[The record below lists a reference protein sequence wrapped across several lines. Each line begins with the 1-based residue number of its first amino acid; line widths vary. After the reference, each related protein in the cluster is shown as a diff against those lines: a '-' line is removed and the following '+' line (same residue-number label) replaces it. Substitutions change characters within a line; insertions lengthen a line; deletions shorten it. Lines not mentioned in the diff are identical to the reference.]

1 MMELTFQHNIEELPA
16 MLAFN
21 YDELKEGLQNYL
33 SRFEGLVVTED
44 MIKSAEA
51 DRAAIN
57 KTRDAIKRA
66 RIDIKKRAFDA
77 FEQKAKELETM
88 CDKASEGIAA
98 QLRKFEQKRQEEKQK
113 AVCEIIAEVIN
124 RTCADDVPMAQSDY
138 WRIFCNANWNR
149 SKGAWK
155 NSGTSLDSI
164 QKELEAEVARV
175 QKDAT
180 TLQSFVE
187 SEPIDIRTV
196 AHDRFYAAFNLAET
210 LDYLKGYKE
219 EQKRI
224 AAAKAAEDARKAEL
238 AKQEAERTPEPTPT
252 PTDAPQTHENAPT
265 DAQAGASKETYRL
278 EVTGTREAL
287 TRLKAYGTQL
297 GITFKN
303 LDR

>member
-21 YDELKEGLQNYL
+21 YDELKEGLHNYL
-33 SRFEGLVVTED
+33 YRFEGLVVTED

-124 RTCADDVPMAQSDY
+124 RTCADDVPRAQSDY
-138 WRIFCNANWNR
+138 WRIFCNSSWNR

-164 QKELEAEVARV
+164 QKELEDEVARV
-175 QKDAT
+175 QKDEA

-187 SEPIDIRTV
+187 SEQIDIRTV
-196 AHDRFYAAFNLAET
+196 AHDKFYAAFNLAET

-224 AAAKAAEDARKAEL
+224 AAAKAAEDNRKAEL

-252 PTDAPQTHENAPT
+252 TTDAPQTHENAPT

>member
-88 CDKASEGIAA
+88 CDKASEGIAV
-98 QLRKFEQKRQEEKQK
+98 QLRQFEQKRQEEKQK
-113 AVCEIIAEVIN
+113 AVREIVAEGIK

-138 WRIFCNANWNR
+138 WRNFCNSNWNR

-175 QKDAT
+175 QKDAE

-224 AAAKAAEDARKAEL
+224 AAAKAVEDARKAEL
-238 AKQEAERTPEPTPT
+238 AKQEAERTPELTSTPT
-252 PTDAPQTHENAPT
+252 ETPQTHENAPT
-265 DAQAGASKETYRL
+265 DAQAGAGMETYRL

>member
-77 FEQKAKELETM
+77 FEEKAKELEKM
-88 CDKASEGIAA
+88 CDEASEGIAV
-98 QLRKFEQKRQEEKQK
+98 QLRQFAQKRKEEKQK

-138 WRIFCNANWNR
+138 WRTFCNANWNR

-175 QKDAT
+175 QKDAE

-196 AHDRFYAAFNLAET
+196 AYDKFYAAFNLAET
-210 LDYLKGYKE
+210 LDYIKGYKE

-224 AAAKAAEDARKAEL
+224 AAAKAADDARKAEL
-238 AKQEAERTPEPTPT
+238 AKQEDERTPEPTPT

-265 DAQAGASKETYRL
+265 DARAGASKETYRL

>member
-21 YDELKEGLQNYL
+21 YEELKDALQNYL
-33 SRFEGLVVTED
+33 SRFDGLVVTED

-51 DRAAIN
+51 DRASIN

-98 QLRKFEQKRQEEKQK
+98 QLRQFEQKRQEEKQK
-113 AVCEIIAEVIN
+113 AVCEIVAEVIN
-124 RTCADDVPMAQSDY
+124 RTCADDVPMVQSDY
-138 WRIFCNANWNR
+138 WRTFCNSNWNR

-155 NSGTSLDSI
+155 NSGTSLDGI
-164 QKELEAEVARV
+164 QKELEAEVSRV
-175 QKDAT
+175 QKDAA
-180 TLQSFVE
+180 TLQLFVE

-238 AKQEAERTPEPTPT
+238 ARQEAERTPEPTPA

-265 DAQAGASKETYRL
+265 NARAGESKETYRL
-278 EVTGTREAL
+278 EVTGTRGAL
-287 TRLKAYGTQL
+287 THLKAYGTQL

>member
-88 CDKASEGIAA
+88 CDKASEGIAV
-98 QLRKFEQKRQEEKQK
+98 QLRQFEQKRQEEKQK
-113 AVCEIIAEVIN
+113 AVREIVAEVIN

-138 WRIFCNANWNR
+138 WRNFCNSNWNR

-164 QKELEAEVARV
+164 QKELEAEVDRV
-175 QKDAT
+175 QKDAA

-196 AHDRFYAAFNLAET
+196 AHDKFYAAFNLAET

-224 AAAKAAEDARKAEL
+224 AAAKAVEDARKAEL
-238 AKQEAERTPEPTPT
+238 AKQEAERTPEPTST
-252 PTDAPQTHENAPT
+252 PTETPQTHENAPT

-278 EVTGTREAL
+278 EVTGTRAAP

>member
-44 MIKSAEA
+44 MIKSAES

-98 QLRKFEQKRQEEKQK
+98 QLRQFEQKRLEEKQK
-113 AVCEIIAEVIN
+113 AVCEIIADVIN

-138 WRIFCNANWNR
+138 WRTFCNSNWNR

-155 NSGTSLDSI
+155 NSCTSLDSI

-175 QKDAT
+175 QKDAE

-187 SEPIDIRTV
+187 SDPIDIRTV

-224 AAAKAAEDARKAEL
+224 ASAKAAEDARKAEL
-238 AKQEAERTPEPTPT
+238 AKQEAKRTPERTPT
-252 PTDAPQTHENAPT
+252 PTETPQTHENAPT
-265 DAQAGASKETYRL
+265 DAQAGVSKETYRL

>member
-98 QLRKFEQKRQEEKQK
+98 QLRQFEQKRQEEKQK
-113 AVCEIIAEVIN
+113 AVREIVADVIN

-138 WRIFCNANWNR
+138 WRTFCNSNWNR

-155 NSGTSLDSI
+155 NSCTSLDSI

-175 QKDAT
+175 QKDAE

-224 AAAKAAEDARKAEL
+224 AAAKAVEDARKAEL
-238 AKQEAERTPEPTPT
+238 AKQEAERAPEPTST
-252 PTDAPQTHENAPT
+252 PTETPQTHENAPT
-265 DAQAGASKETYRL
+265 DAQAGAGMETYRL

>member
-98 QLRKFEQKRQEEKQK
+98 QLRQFEQKRQEEKQK
-113 AVCEIIAEVIN
+113 AVAEIVAEVIN

-138 WRIFCNANWNR
+138 WRTFCNSNWNR

-175 QKDAT
+175 QKDAA

-196 AHDRFYAAFNLAET
+196 AHDKFYAAFNLAET

-252 PTDAPQTHENAPT
+252 PTETPQTHENAPT

>member
-1 MMELTFQHNIEELPA
+1 MMELTFEHNIAELPK

-21 YDELKEGLQNYL
+21 YDELKQGLADYL
-33 SRFEGLVVTED
+33 ERFKGLVVTED
-44 MIKSAEA
+44 GIKAAEA

-66 RIDIKKRAFDA
+66 RVDIKKRAFDA

-88 CDKASEGIAA
+88 CDKASDGIAA
-98 QLRKFEQKRQEEKQK
+98 QLRQFERKRQEEKQK
-113 AVCEIIAEVIN
+113 AVCEIVAEVIN

-138 WRIFCNANWNR
+138 WRNFCNSNWNR

-175 QKDAT
+175 QKDAG
-180 TLQSFVE
+180 TLRSFVE

-224 AAAKAAEDARKAEL
+224 AAAKAVEDARKAEL
-238 AKQEAERTPEPTPT
+238 AKQEAERTPEPTST
-252 PTDAPQTHENAPT
+252 PTETPQTHENAPT
-265 DAQAGASKETYRL
+265 DAQAGAGMETYRL

>member
-88 CDKASEGIAA
+88 CDKASEGIAV
-98 QLRKFEQKRQEEKQK
+98 QLRQFEQKRQEEKQK
-113 AVCEIIAEVIN
+113 AVREIVAEVIN

-138 WRIFCNANWNR
+138 WRNFCNSNWNR

-164 QKELEAEVARV
+164 QKEMEAEVDRV
-175 QKDAT
+175 QKDAE

-219 EQKRI
+219 ERKRI
-224 AAAKAAEDARKAEL
+224 AAAKAVEDARKAEL
-238 AKQEAERTPEPTPT
+238 AKQEAARTPEPTPT
-252 PTDAPQTHENAPT
+252 PTETPQTHENATT
-265 DAQAGASKETYRL
+265 DAQAGARKETYRL

>member
-44 MIKSAEA
+44 MIKSTEA

-88 CDKASEGIAA
+88 CDKASEGIAV
-98 QLRKFEQKRQEEKQK
+98 QLRQFEQKRQEEKQK
-113 AVCEIIAEVIN
+113 AVREIVAEVIN

-138 WRIFCNANWNR
+138 WRNFCNSNWNR

-175 QKDAT
+175 QKDAG
-180 TLQSFVE
+180 TLRSFVE

-224 AAAKAAEDARKAEL
+224 AAAKAVEDARKAEL
-238 AKQEAERTPEPTPT
+238 AKQEAERTPEPTST
-252 PTDAPQTHENAPT
+252 PTETPQTHENAPT
-265 DAQAGASKETYRL
+265 DAQAGAGMETYRL

>member
-1 MMELTFQHNIEELPA
+1 MMELTFAHDIEKLPA

-21 YDELKEGLQNYL
+21 YDELKQGLQDYL

-77 FEQKAKELETM
+77 FEQKAKELESM

-98 QLRKFEQKRQEEKQK
+98 QLRQFEQKRLEAKQK
-113 AVCEIIAEVIN
+113 AVCEIVAEVIN

-138 WRIFCNANWNR
+138 WRTFCNLNWNR

-175 QKDAT
+175 QKDAA

-287 TRLKAYGTQL
+287 TRLKAYGKQL

>member
-21 YDELKEGLQNYL
+21 YDELKAGLQNYL

-66 RIDIKKRAFDA
+66 RIDIKKRAFDE
-77 FEQKAKELETM
+77 FEQKAKVLETM
-88 CDKASEGIAA
+88 CDKASDGIAV
-98 QLRKFEQKRQEEKQK
+98 QLRQFEQKRQDEKQK
-113 AVCEIIAEVIN
+113 AVAEIVVEMIN

-138 WRIFCNANWNR
+138 WRTFCNSNWNR

-175 QKDAT
+175 QKDAE

-196 AHDRFYAAFNLAET
+196 AHDKFYSAFNLAET

-238 AKQEAERTPEPTPT
+238 TKQEAERTPEPTPT
-252 PTDAPQTHENAPT
+252 QTETPQTHENAPT

>member
-33 SRFEGLVVTED
+33 SRLEGLVVTED

-88 CDKASEGIAA
+88 CDKASEGIAV
-98 QLRKFEQKRQEEKQK
+98 QLRQFEQKRQEEKQK
-113 AVCEIIAEVIN
+113 AVREIVAEVIN

-138 WRIFCNANWNR
+138 WRNFCNSNWNR

-164 QKELEAEVARV
+164 HKELEAEVARV
-175 QKDAT
+175 QKDAG
-180 TLQSFVE
+180 TLRSFVE

-224 AAAKAAEDARKAEL
+224 AAAKAVEDARKAEL
-238 AKQEAERTPEPTPT
+238 AKQEAERTPEPTST
-252 PTDAPQTHENAPT
+252 PTETPQTHENAPT
-265 DAQAGASKETYRL
+265 DAQAGAGMETYRL

>member
-88 CDKASEGIAA
+88 CDKASEGIAV
-98 QLRKFEQKRQEEKQK
+98 QLRQFEQKRQEEKQK
-113 AVCEIIAEVIN
+113 AVREIVAEVIN

-138 WRIFCNANWNR
+138 WRIFSNSSWNR

-164 QKELEAEVARV
+164 QKELEYEVARV
-175 QKDAT
+175 QKDAA

-224 AAAKAAEDARKAEL
+224 AAAKAVEDARKAEL

-265 DAQAGASKETYRL
+265 DAQAGAGMETYRL

>member
-98 QLRKFEQKRQEEKQK
+98 QLRQFEQKRLEEKQK
-113 AVCEIIAEVIN
+113 AVCEIIADVIN

-138 WRIFCNANWNR
+138 WRTFCNSNWNR

-155 NSGTSLDSI
+155 NSCTSLDSI

-175 QKDAT
+175 QKDAE

-187 SEPIDIRTV
+187 SDPIDIRTV

-252 PTDAPQTHENAPT
+252 PTETPQTHENAPT
-265 DAQAGASKETYRL
+265 DAQAGVSKETYRL

>member
-88 CDKASEGIAA
+88 CDKASDGIAD

-113 AVCEIIAEVIN
+113 AVCEIVAEVIN

-138 WRIFCNANWNR
+138 WRTFCNANWNR

-155 NSGTSLDSI
+155 NSGTSIDSI

-175 QKDAT
+175 QKDAA

-196 AHDRFYAAFNLAET
+196 AHDKFYAAFNLAET
-210 LDYLKGYKE
+210 LGYLKGYKE

-224 AAAKAAEDARKAEL
+224 AAAKAAEDARNAEL

-265 DAQAGASKETYRL
+265 DARAGESKETYRL

-303 LDR
+303 LDK

>member
-33 SRFEGLVVTED
+33 SRLEGLVVTED

-88 CDKASEGIAA
+88 CDKASEGIAV
-98 QLRKFEQKRQEEKQK
+98 QLRQFEQKRQEEKQK
-113 AVCEIIAEVIN
+113 AVREIVAEVIN

-138 WRIFCNANWNR
+138 WRNFCNSNWNR

-175 QKDAT
+175 QKDAG
-180 TLQSFVE
+180 TLRSFVE

-224 AAAKAAEDARKAEL
+224 AAAKAVEDARKAEL
-238 AKQEAERTPEPTPT
+238 AKQEAERTPEPTST
-252 PTDAPQTHENAPT
+252 PTETPQTHENAPT
-265 DAQAGASKETYRL
+265 DAQAGAGMETYRL

>member
-21 YDELKEGLQNYL
+21 YDELKAGLQNYL

-57 KTRDAIKRA
+57 KTKTAISRA

-77 FEQKAKELETM
+77 FEKKAKELETM
-88 CDKASEGIAA
+88 CDKASEGIAV
-98 QLRKFEQKRQEEKQK
+98 QLRQFEQKRQEEKQK

-124 RTCADDVPMAQSDY
+124 RTCAADVPMAQSDY
-138 WRIFCNANWNR
+138 WRTFCNSNWNR

-175 QKDAT
+175 QKDAA

-196 AHDRFYAAFNLAET
+196 AHDKFYAAFNLAET

-265 DAQAGASKETYRL
+265 DARAGAGMETYRL
-278 EVTGTREAL
+278 AVTGTREAL
-287 TRLKAYGTQL
+287 TRLKAYGTRL

-303 LDR
+303 LDK

>member
-33 SRFEGLVVTED
+33 SRFEELVVTED

-98 QLRKFEQKRQEEKQK
+98 QLRQFEQKRLEEKQK
-113 AVCEIIAEVIN
+113 AVCEIIEDVIN

-138 WRIFCNANWNR
+138 WRTFCNSNWNR

-164 QKELEAEVARV
+164 QKELEVEVARV
-175 QKDAT
+175 QKDAE

-224 AAAKAAEDARKAEL
+224 ASAKAAEDARKAEL
-238 AKQEAERTPEPTPT
+238 AKQEAERTPERTPT
-252 PTDAPQTHENAPT
+252 PTETPQTHENAPT
-265 DAQAGASKETYRL
+265 DAQAGVSKETYRL

>member
-88 CDKASEGIAA
+88 CDKASEGIAV
-98 QLRKFEQKRQEEKQK
+98 QLRQFEQKRQEEKQK
-113 AVCEIIAEVIN
+113 AVREIVAEVIN

-138 WRIFCNANWNR
+138 WRNFCNSNWNR

-175 QKDAT
+175 QKDAE

-224 AAAKAAEDARKAEL
+224 AAAKAVEDARKAEL
-238 AKQEAERTPEPTPT
+238 AKQEAERTPEPTST
-252 PTDAPQTHENAPT
+252 PTETPQTHENAPT

>member
-98 QLRKFEQKRQEEKQK
+98 QLRQFEQKRQEEKQK
-113 AVCEIIAEVIN
+113 AVAEIVAEVIN

-138 WRIFCNANWNR
+138 WRTFCNSNWNR

-175 QKDAT
+175 QKDAA

-196 AHDRFYAAFNLAET
+196 AHDKFYAAFNLAET

-252 PTDAPQTHENAPT
+252 PTDAPQTHDNAPT

>member
-98 QLRKFEQKRQEEKQK
+98 QLRQFEQKRQEEKQK
-113 AVCEIIAEVIN
+113 AVGEIVAEVIN

-138 WRIFCNANWNR
+138 WRYFCNANWNR
-149 SKGAWK
+149 AKGAWK

-175 QKDAT
+175 QKDAA

-224 AAAKAAEDARKAEL
+224 AAAKAAEDARNAEL
-238 AKQEAERTPEPTPT
+238 AGQEAERTPEPTPA
-252 PTDAPQTHENAPT
+252 PTDEPQTHGNAPT
-265 DAQAGASKETYRL
+265 DARAGESKETYRL

-303 LDR
+303 LDK

>member
-1 MMELTFQHNIEELPA
+1 MMELTFRHNIEELPA

-98 QLRKFEQKRQEEKQK
+98 QLRQFEQKRQEEKQK
-113 AVCEIIAEVIN
+113 AVCEIVAEVIN
-124 RTCADDVPMAQSDY
+124 RLCADDEPMLKSDY
-138 WRIFCNANWNR
+138 WRNFCNANWNR

-164 QKELEAEVARV
+164 KKELEAEVARV
-175 QKDAT
+175 QKDAA

-196 AHDRFYAAFNLAET
+196 AHDKFYAAFNLAET

-252 PTDAPQTHENAPT
+252 PTDAPQTHDNAPT

>member
-98 QLRKFEQKRQEEKQK
+98 QLRQFEQKRQEEKQK
-113 AVCEIIAEVIN
+113 AVDEIVAEVIN

-138 WRIFCNANWNR
+138 WRTFFNANWNR
-149 SKGAWK
+149 AKGAWK

-164 QKELEAEVARV
+164 KNELEAEVARV
-175 QKDAT
+175 QKDAA

-238 AKQEAERTPEPTPT
+238 ARQEAERTPEPTPT
-252 PTDAPQTHENAPT
+252 QTDAPQTHGNAPT
-265 DAQAGASKETYRL
+265 DAQAVESKETYRL

-303 LDR
+303 LDK

>member
-88 CDKASEGIAA
+88 CDKASEGIAV
-98 QLRKFEQKRQEEKQK
+98 QLRQFEQKRQEEKQK
-113 AVCEIIAEVIN
+113 AVREIVAEVIN

-138 WRIFCNANWNR
+138 WRNFCNSNWNR

-175 QKDAT
+175 QKDAE

-224 AAAKAAEDARKAEL
+224 AAAKAVEDARKAEL
-238 AKQEAERTPEPTPT
+238 AKQEAERTPELTSMPTET
-252 PTDAPQTHENAPT
+252 PQTHENAPT
-265 DAQAGASKETYRL
+265 DAQAGAGMETYRL

>member
-113 AVCEIIAEVIN
+113 AVREIVAEVIN

-138 WRIFCNANWNR
+138 WRNFCNSNWNR
-149 SKGAWK
+149 SNGAWK

-175 QKDAT
+175 QKGAE
-180 TLQSFVE
+180 TLQAFVE

-224 AAAKAAEDARKAEL
+224 AAAKAVEDARKAEL
-238 AKQEAERTPEPTPT
+238 AKQEAERTPELTSTPT
-252 PTDAPQTHENAPT
+252 ETPQTHENAPT
-265 DAQAGASKETYRL
+265 DAQAGAGMETYRL

>member
-98 QLRKFEQKRQEEKQK
+98 QLRQFEQKRKEEKQK

-138 WRIFCNANWNR
+138 WRTFCNANWNR

-175 QKDAT
+175 QKDAE

-196 AHDRFYAAFNLAET
+196 AHDRFYDAFNLAET
-210 LDYLKGYKE
+210 LDYIKGYKE

-224 AAAKAAEDARKAEL
+224 AAAKAADDARKAEL
-238 AKQEAERTPEPTPT
+238 AKQEDERTPEPTPT

-265 DAQAGASKETYRL
+265 DARAGASKETYRL

>member
-98 QLRKFEQKRQEEKQK
+98 QLRQFEQKRLEEKQK
-113 AVCEIIAEVIN
+113 AVCEIIADVIN

-138 WRIFCNANWNR
+138 WRTFCNSNWNR

-155 NSGTSLDSI
+155 NSCTSLDSI

-175 QKDAT
+175 QKDAE

-187 SEPIDIRTV
+187 SDPIDIRTV

-224 AAAKAAEDARKAEL
+224 ASAKAAEDARKAEL
-238 AKQEAERTPEPTPT
+238 AKQEAKRTPERTPT
-252 PTDAPQTHENAPT
+252 PTETPQTHENAPT
-265 DAQAGASKETYRL
+265 DAQAGVSKETYRL

>member
-88 CDKASEGIAA
+88 CDKASEGIAV
-98 QLRKFEQKRQEEKQK
+98 QLRQFEQKRQEEKQK
-113 AVCEIIAEVIN
+113 AVREIVAEVIN

-138 WRIFCNANWNR
+138 WRNFCNSNWNR

-175 QKDAT
+175 QKDAG
-180 TLQSFVE
+180 TLRSFVE

-224 AAAKAAEDARKAEL
+224 AAAKAVEDARKAEL
-238 AKQEAERTPEPTPT
+238 AKQEAERTPEPTST
-252 PTDAPQTHENAPT
+252 PTETPQTHENAPT
-265 DAQAGASKETYRL
+265 DAQAGAGMETYRL

>member
-66 RIDIKKRAFDA
+66 RVDIKKRAFDA

-88 CDKASEGIAA
+88 CDKASEGIAV
-98 QLRKFEQKRQEEKQK
+98 QLRQFEQKRQEEKQK
-113 AVCEIIAEVIN
+113 AVREIVAEVIN

-138 WRIFCNANWNR
+138 WRDFCNSNWNR

-175 QKDAT
+175 QKDAE

-224 AAAKAAEDARKAEL
+224 AAAKAVEDARKAEL
-238 AKQEAERTPEPTPT
+238 AKQEAERTPELTSTPT
-252 PTDAPQTHENAPT
+252 ETPQTHENAPT
-265 DAQAGASKETYRL
+265 DAQAGAGMETYRL

>member
-1 MMELTFQHNIEELPA
+1 MELTFQHNIEELPA

-88 CDKASEGIAA
+88 CDKASEGIAV
-98 QLRKFEQKRQEEKQK
+98 QLRQFEQKRQEEKQK
-113 AVCEIIAEVIN
+113 AVREIVAEVIN

-138 WRIFCNANWNR
+138 WRNFCNSNWNR

-175 QKDAT
+175 QKDAE

-224 AAAKAAEDARKAEL
+224 AAAKAVEDARKAEL
-238 AKQEAERTPEPTPT
+238 AKQEAERTPEPTST
-252 PTDAPQTHENAPT
+252 PTETPQTHENAPT
-265 DAQAGASKETYRL
+265 DAQAGAGMETYRL

>member
-21 YDELKEGLQNYL
+21 YEELKDALQNYL

-98 QLRKFEQKRQEEKQK
+98 QLRQFEQKRQEEKHK
-113 AVCEIIAEVIN
+113 SVCEIVAEVIN

-138 WRIFCNANWNR
+138 WRTFCNSNWNR
-149 SKGAWK
+149 AKGAWK

-164 QKELEAEVARV
+164 QNELEAEVARV
-175 QKDAT
+175 QKDAA

-238 AKQEAERTPEPTPT
+238 ARQEAERTPEPTPT
-252 PTDAPQTHENAPT
+252 QTDAPQTHENAPT
-265 DAQAGASKETYRL
+265 DAQAVESKETYRL

-303 LDR
+303 LDK

>member
-33 SRFEGLVVTED
+33 SRFEELVVTED

-98 QLRKFEQKRQEEKQK
+98 QLRQFEQKRLEEKQK
-113 AVCEIIAEVIN
+113 AVCEIIADVIN

-138 WRIFCNANWNR
+138 WRTFCNSNWNR

-175 QKDAT
+175 QKDAE

-187 SEPIDIRTV
+187 SDPIDIRTV

-224 AAAKAAEDARKAEL
+224 ASAKAAEDARKAEL
-238 AKQEAERTPEPTPT
+238 AKQEAERTPERTPT
-252 PTDAPQTHENAPT
+252 PTETPQTHENAPT
-265 DAQAGASKETYRL
+265 DAQAGVSKETYRL